1 MIWQVKYFAE
11 AAEDFASL
19 DGNQKILVRKAI
31 KKVQQNPLPR
41 AEGGYGIPLGNRGNR
56 NLANFLEIKLLGA
69 GIRVIYKL
77 IRTETEMHIIVIG
90 MRRDEE
96 VYDIAKK
103 RAEIEGGEQA

>member
-1 MIWQVKYFAE
+1 MSWQVKYFAE

-19 DGNQKILVRKAI
+19 DGNQRVLVRKAI

-56 NLANFLEIKLLGA
+56 DLTNFLEIKLRGA
-69 GIRVIYKL
+69 GIRVVYKL
-77 IRTETEMHIIVIG
+77 IRTETEMLIVVIG

-103 RAEIEGGEQA
+103 RADK